1 MQATRKPKVSAHYES
16 ETQQQDK
23 GGRRDEQGASGH
35 RRRLA
40 EARCHN
46 RRTAP
51 PVMAVPRAGDRARVE
66 HGRRA
71 ASAVSQTTAAAAAAA
86 ALSDDD
92 GPRPTDGPAA
102 TASCISPIYP
112 CMRAVASNDKD
123 SCED

>member
-1 MQATRKPKVSAHYES
+1 MQATRKPKVSAHDES

-71 ASAVSQTTAAAAAAA
+71 ASAVSPTTAA

-102 TASCISPIYP
+102 SATASCISPRYP
-112 CMRAVASNDKD
+112 CMRAVPVASNDKD

>member
-1 MQATRKPKVSAHYES
+1 MQATRKPKVSAHDES

-71 ASAVSQTTAAAAAAA
+71 ASAVSPTTAAAAAA